1 MKGGVLK
8 RRNKRPYRHNDKK
21 QDQDHDD
28 KGYEGATAHA
38 TTLFEFVSI
47 WRSIL
52 AACRRCCQHLELVRV
67 KHPALRRRSPVFG
80 ELGTEGVKLLHL
92 LGDEPYHR
100 VGIGTQL

>member
-47 WRSIL
+47 WR
-52 AACRRCCQHLELVRV
+52 Q
-67 KHPALRRRSPVFG
+67 F
-80 ELGTEGVKLLHL
+80 
-92 LGDEPYHR
+92 
-100 VGIGTQL
+100 